1 MGKKKKKIAK
11 VWCYYC
17 EREFDDEKILVQHQ
31 KAKHFKC
38 HFCHKKLSTA
48 GGMAIHV
55 MQVHK
60 ESVTKVPNAKP
71 DRESTEI
78 DIFGMQG
85 IPPEILAAHDGDQ
98 DDEPPAKEAKV
109 EVPVAG
115 FLGGLVM
122 GSNGFGFPRQSA
134 YPARP
139 PLYAPPTS
147 VPIHAPVWSTQPQP
161 SQPWFSAAPPIPGQA
176 SSVSLI
182 APQPPQQPSQPLF
195 PIQNIQPPPMS
206 STPPFRP
213 LFPLKPPV
221 PQQSTP
227 VAPPSQP
234 FSPSNNSNLPTSMP
248 TPNFAVLHPAS
259 YLTPGPISEPRS
271 LSQTAPLQLNS
282 TSNQLNAPPLQG
294 APSLPI
300 TSSHM
305 YASGPD
311 TGGPSI
317 GPPPV
322 ISNKAPIQGVS
333 NVVYLVWD
341 DEAMSMEERR
351 LSLSQY
357 QVHDEAVQM
366 NSIDAAI
373 DRRISESRLAGRIG
387 FGL

>member
-1 MGKKKKKIAK
+1 MGDVYQSSRRVPG
-11 VWCYYC
+11 VW
-17 EREFDDEKILVQHQ
+17 RRV
-31 KAKHFKC
+31 
-38 HFCHKKLSTA
+38 SR
-48 GGMAIHV
+48 
-55 MQVHK
+55 
-60 ESVTKVPNAKP
+60 VPNAKP

-98 DDEPPAKEAKV
+98 DEEPPAKEAKV
-109 EVPVAG
+109 EVPVPG
-115 FLGGLVM
+115 FLGGLLM
-122 GSNGFGFPRQSA
+122 GSNGIGIPRQSV

-139 PLYAPPTS
+139 PGYAPPTS
-147 VPIHAPVWSTQPQP
+147 VPIHAPVWPTQPQP
-161 SQPWFSAAPPIPGQA
+161 SQPWLSAAPSIPGQA

-182 APQPPQQPSQPLF
+182 APQPPQQPPQPLF

-206 STPPFRP
+206 STPPFRL
-213 LFPLKPPV
+213 LFPLRPPA
-221 PQQSTP
+221 PQQSTL
-227 VAPPSQP
+227 VVSPSQP
-234 FSPSNNSNLPTSMP
+234 FSPRNSNNLPSSMP
-248 TPNFAVLHPAS
+248 TPSNFAVLQPS
-259 YLTPGPISEPRS
+259 SSLTPGPTSELRS

-282 TSNQLNAPPLQG
+282 TSNQLNAPSSQDFSLDAG

-322 ISNKAPIQGVS
+322 ISNKAPTQGVS

-341 DEAMSMEERR
+341 DEAMCMEERR

-357 QVHDEAVQM
+357 QVHDETVQM